1 MKLCEIQKLLD
12 AVCLSG
18 QDRLE
23 EEVFCGFGSDL
34 MSDVLYYAKEDTVL
48 LTGLVNKQVL
58 NTASMANMHSI
69 IFVRNKMPSPE
80 IIDLAA
86 DMDILVMSTRFI
98 LFESCGILFREGLKG
113 AQRRWVTH

>member
-12 AVCLSG
+12 AKCLSG

-23 EEVFCGFGSDL
+23 EEVFFGFGSDL

-58 NTASMANMHSI
+58 NTADMANMYSI
-69 IFVRNKMPSPE
+69 IFVRNKIPGPE
-80 IIDLAA
+80 IIKLAA
-86 DMDILVMSTRFI
+86 EMDILLMSTSHI
-98 LFESCGILFREGLKG
+98 LFESCGILYQKGLKG
-113 AQRRWVTH
+113 AKRR

>member
-1 MKLCEIQKLLD
+1 MKLSEIQKLLD

-18 QDRLE
+18 QEHLE
-23 EEVFCGFGSDL
+23 SEVFYGFGSDL

-58 NTASMANMHSI
+58 NTAEMANMHSI

-80 IIDLAA
+80 FIELAREMEII
-86 DMDILVMSTRFI
+86 IMSTKHI
-98 LFESCGILFREGLKG
+98 LFESCGILYGKGLKG
-113 AQRRWVTH
+113 AQRR